1 MSVLRT
7 IESKIEGLF
16 EGVFGRAF
24 RTHVQPV
31 ELARKLAKEMDEHR
45 SVSVSRVYV
54 PNEYTVYLSSADRQ
68 QFAAYEGSLVGELQE
83 YLTEH
88 ARREA
93 YALLTPPRVK
103 FATDDDLAV
112 GEFGIATRVAQPEDG
127 LAPLPAAAPPAVTP
141 PARGVSIPAAPPQ
154 APAVEAA
161 VASVSVPLPVPVP
174 EDAPSPTMIYRP
186 REQAADEPENA
197 PPPEPERELVTL
209 TLGGRAHP
217 ITSRSV
223 VIGRSRECDLRITDG
238 NALRRHAEIVQ
249 EGATYLVVDLGSTNG
264 TEVNGR
270 RITRE
275 KLRNGDR
282 ITIGATD
289 LVFGRALP

>member
-54 PNEYTVYLSSADRQ
+54 PNEYTIYLSSGDRQ
-68 QFAAYEGSLVGELQE
+68 QFVSYEGSLVGELQE

-127 LAPLPAAAPPAVTP
+127 LPALPTPAAPAPQSISIPVPAAPVAAAPAAAVTTTMVYGQGN
-141 PARGVSIPAAPPQ
+141 AN
-154 APAVEAA
+154 AVEAPPA
-161 VASVSVPLPVPVP
+161 AEP
-174 EDAPSPTMIYRP
+174 EPP
-186 REQAADEPENA
+186 REV
-197 PPPEPERELVTL
+197 VTL
-209 TLGGRAHP
+209 TLLGLELTA
-217 ITSRSV
+217 
-223 VIGRSRECDLRITDG
+223 
-238 NALRRHAEIVQ
+238 
-249 EGATYLVVDLGSTNG
+249 LVVRAASYA
-264 TEVNGR
+264 ER
-270 RITRE
+270 
-275 KLRNGDR
+275 LRVRLTGGDVDWQAAQAVKHYR
-282 ITIGATD
+282 DSDADRVLSDVGVTLEAMSCS
-289 LVFGRALP
+289 

>member
-54 PNEYTVYLSSADRQ
+54 PNEYTIYLSSGDRQ
-68 QFAAYEGSLVGELQE
+68 QFVSYEGSLVGELQE

-127 LAPLPAAAPPAVTP
+127 LPALPTPAATTPQSVSIPVLSPPVAAAPAAA
-141 PARGVSIPAAPPQ
+141 VST
-154 APAVEAA
+154 
-161 VASVSVPLPVPVP
+161 
-174 EDAPSPTMIYRP
+174 TMIYRQGEPEAVEAPPVAEPEPP
-186 REQAADEPENA
+186 REV
-197 PPPEPERELVTL
+197 VTL
-209 TLGGRAHP
+209 TVDGRAHP
-217 ITSRSV
+217 V
-223 VIGRSRECDLRITDG
+223 GQAGLVIGRSRECDLRVTDG
-238 NALRRHAEIVQ
+238 NASRRHAEVVRD
-249 EGATYLVVDLGSTNG
+249 GDDYVVVDLGSTNG
-264 TEVNGR
+264 TELNGR

-275 KLRNGDR
+275 VLSDGDR

-289 LVFGRALP
+289 LVFGRSRP

>member
-54 PNEYTVYLSSADRQ
+54 PNEYTIYLSSLDRQ
-68 QFAAYEGSLVGELQE
+68 QFISYEGSLIGELQE

-127 LAPLPAAAPPAVTP
+127 LPPPLPAPKASPAPVQSVSIPVPAPATPVEAPPAAATTMVYRQGEVEPIGTAAPPA
-141 PARGVSIPAAPPQ
+141 
-154 APAVEAA
+154 
-161 VASVSVPLPVPVP
+161 P
-174 EDAPSPTMIYRP
+174 EPP
-186 REQAADEPENA
+186 REV
-197 PPPEPERELVTL
+197 VTL
-209 TLGGRAHP
+209 TLDGRAHP
-217 ITSRSV
+217 VTPAGV
-223 VIGRSRECDLRITDG
+223 VIGRSRECDLRVADG
-238 NALRRHAEIVQ
+238 NASRRHAEVVQ
-249 EGATYLVVDLGSTNG
+249 DGGSYLIVDLGSTNG
-264 TEVNGR
+264 TELNGR

-275 KLRNGDR
+275 ELADGDR

-289 LVFGRALP
+289 LVFGRTLP

>member
-54 PNEYTVYLSSADRQ
+54 PNEYTIYLSSTDRQ
-68 QFAAYEGSLVGELQE
+68 QFLSYEGSLIGELQE

-103 FATDDDLAV
+103 FATDDDLAI

-127 LAPLPAAAPPAVTP
+127 LPSLPASRPPE
-141 PARGVSIPAAPPQ
+141 PALVQSISISAPAAP
-154 APAVEAA
+154 
-161 VASVSVPLPVPVP
+161 VPLPV
-174 EDAPSPTMIYRP
+174 EAPAAVATTMIYRQAEPETATPAAATAPEPP
-186 REQAADEPENA
+186 REV
-197 PPPEPERELVTL
+197 VTL
-209 TLGGRAHP
+209 TLDGRAHSVTP
-217 ITSRSV
+217 TGV
-223 VIGRSRECDLRITDG
+223 VIGRSRECDLRVADS
-238 NALRRHAEIVQ
+238 NASRRHAQVTQDGESWV
-249 EGATYLVVDLGSTNG
+249 VVDLGSTNG
-264 TEVNGR
+264 TELNGR

-275 KLRNGDR
+275 TLTDGDR

-289 LVFGRALP
+289 IAFGRTRS

>member
-54 PNEYTVYLSSADRQ
+54 PNEYTIYLSSPDRQ
-68 QFAAYEGSLVGELQE
+68 QFLSYEGSLIGELQE

-103 FATDDDLAV
+103 FATDDDLAI

-127 LAPLPAAAPPAVTP
+127 LPSLPATKPLVPAPAQSVSNPVPTPPVPVPVEAPAVVATTMVYRQAEHDTVTPAAPPA
-141 PARGVSIPAAPPQ
+141 
-154 APAVEAA
+154 
-161 VASVSVPLPVPVP
+161 P
-174 EDAPSPTMIYRP
+174 E
-186 REQAADEPENA
+186 
-197 PPPEPERELVTL
+197 PPPELVTL
-209 TLGGRAHP
+209 TLEGRAHSLTP
-217 ITSRSV
+217 TGV
-223 VIGRSRECDLRITDG
+223 VIGRSRECDLRVTDS
-238 NALRRHAEIVQ
+238 NASRRHAQVIQ
-249 EGATYLVVDLGSTNG
+249 DGDSYVVLDLGSTNG
-264 TEVNGR
+264 TELNGR
-270 RITRE
+270 RIMRE
-275 KLRNGDR
+275 TLTDGDL
-282 ITIGATD
+282 ITIGATE
-289 LVFGRALP
+289 LVFGRTSP

>member
-54 PNEYTVYLSSADRQ
+54 PNEYTIYLSTADRQ
-68 QFAAYEGSLVGELQE
+68 QFGSYEGSLVGELQE

-103 FATDDDLAV
+103 FATDDDLAI
-112 GEFGIATRVAQPEDG
+112 GEFGIATRVAQPDEG
-127 LAPLPAAAPPAVTP
+127 LPPLPTAAPAALVPVNSVSIPVPAPIVPVEAPAAATTMVYRQAEPE
-141 PARGVSIPAAPPQ
+141 APEPV
-154 APAVEAA
+154 AP
-161 VASVSVPLPVPVP
+161 PVP
-174 EDAPSPTMIYRP
+174 EPP
-186 REQAADEPENA
+186 RDI
-197 PPPEPERELVTL
+197 VTL
-209 TLGGRAHP
+209 TLDGRAHP
-217 ITSRSV
+217 ITTTSV
-223 VIGRSRECDLRITDG
+223 VIGRSRECDLRVADG
-238 NALRRHAEIVQ
+238 NASRRHAEVLR
-249 EGATYLVVDLGSTNG
+249 EGDAYIVVDLGSTNG
-264 TEVNGR
+264 TELNGR
-270 RITRE
+270 RIMRE
-275 KLRNGDR
+275 TLSDGDR

-289 LVFGRALP
+289 LVFGRTLS

>member
-54 PNEYTVYLSSADRQ
+54 PNEYTIYLSSADRS
-68 QFAAYEGSLVGELQE
+68 QFASYEGSLVGELQE

-93 YALLTPPRVK
+93 YALLTPPRVR

-127 LAPLPAAAPPAVTP
+127 VPALPRATTTTAGPPPSCPGTVRAVAEHRSSRGADRDRSSRSDAVGDDDLPLSAPPENVRP
-141 PARGVSIPAAPPQ
+141 
-154 APAVEAA
+154 
-161 VASVSVPLPVPVP
+161 
-174 EDAPSPTMIYRP
+174 APSR
-186 REQAADEPENA
+186 
-197 PPPEPERELVTL
+197 
-209 TLGGRAHP
+209 
-217 ITSRSV
+217 SRS
-223 VIGRSRECDLRITDG
+223 RSRS
-238 NALRRHAEIVQ
+238 RR
-249 EGATYLVVDLGSTNG
+249 S
-264 TEVNGR
+264 
-270 RITRE
+270 
-275 KLRNGDR
+275 
-282 ITIGATD
+282 
-289 LVFGRALP
+289 